1 MTERGKDG
9 GVRWGRKCNSER
21 EKMQDKEKTEG
32 GVEVATAGAVHSQQG
47 PCTVGGEQQ
56 THLIREQAAV
66 TPWNM

>member
-1 MTERGKDG
+1 
-9 GVRWGRKCNSER
+9 
-21 EKMQDKEKTEG
+21 MQDKEKTEG
-32 GVEVATAGAVHSQQG
+32 GVEVATAGAVHSLQG